1 MTAEEILLLFAVA
14 FGAASLSNF
23 LDDCMQPEMIL
34 GRYGDW
40 VRSLGFW
47 GKPLGGCLI
56 CMNVWVSIAVY
67 LSFFGLP
74 EPVIAILFIGISNTI
89 LKFIIR

>member
-1 MTAEEILLLFAVA
+1 MIELFALA

-23 LDDCMQPEMIL
+23 LDDCLQPEMIF
-34 GRYGDW
+34 GRYGDL

-56 CMNVWVSIAVY
+56 CMNVWVSLAVFVIFTQPCEWID
-67 LSFFGLP
+67 LG
-74 EPVIAILFIGISNTI
+74 IAILFIGVSNTI